1 MELIIYPTNRLIDYA
16 TTDSEQTGR
25 QKMEYKNISLAF
37 EGEIGI
43 LMINRPKS
51 LNALNIETLKDIQ
64 MGIQE
69 VKEHPEVKV
78 LILTGAGEKAFVAG
92 ADITEMKGMN
102 SLQAVQFSKLGHLTL
117 RMIQDLDRPVI
128 AAVNGFALGGGTEI
142 ALACDFIYAS
152 ENARFGLPE
161 VTLGIFPGFGGTQR
175 LPRLI
180 GKGKAKELIL
190 TGKTISAEEASQ
202 MGIVNRVFPQDS
214 LMGETKKVATQI
226 VANGA
231 IGVRLAKMVMDTG
244 FNMDLEEACT
254 LESYAFGIG
263 FATEDQKEGMTAFVE
278 KRKPNFKG
286 R

>member
-1 MELIIYPTNRLIDYA
+1 MEFR
-16 TTDSEQTGR
+16 
-25 QKMEYKNISLAF
+25 NILLSF
-37 EGEIGI
+37 EGNLGI
-43 LMINRPKS
+43 LTINRPKA
-51 LNALNIETLKDIQ
+51 LNALNIETLKEIQ

-78 LILTGAGEKAFVAG
+78 LIITGSGEKAFVAG

-117 RMIQDLDRPVI
+117 RMIQDLDRPVL
-128 AAVNGFALGGGTEI
+128 AAVNGFALGGGTEV

-152 ENARFGLPE
+152 ENAKFGLPE

-190 TGKTISAEEASQ
+190 TGKMISAEEAFR
-202 MGIVNRVFPQDS
+202 MGMVNRVVPQTS
-214 LMGETKKVATQI
+214 LMEEAKKVAAQI
-226 VANGA
+226 SGNGV
-231 IGVRLAKMVMDTG
+231 IGVRLAKMVVDAG
-244 FNMDLEEACT
+244 FNMDLEEACN

-263 FATEDQKEGMTAFVE
+263 FSTEDQKEGMTAFVE
-278 KRKPNFKG
+278 KRKPSFKG